1 MENAGKENSSKGK
14 TKGKGTSPE
23 SFKIMGQVRD
33 RKKLKARYIA
43 RPVQETVG
51 EGSRRADF

>member
-1 MENAGKENSSKGK
+1 MENAGKENSSIGK

-33 RKKLKARYIA
+33 RKEAEGQVHSQSGARDSGG
-43 RPVQETVG
+43 RVE
-51 EGSRRADF
+51 ES